1 MKTAHEILCE
11 KMDKEMDA
19 FKKSYESM
27 TPTQVYNDWY
37 IIGFKE
43 EFYEM
48 LSCDFIENRCIDD
61 EIAWLATMDNP
72 LQYMYDY
79 WMDCDGSFSHNW
91 DFLIDMLEDAY
102 RAAQNEE
109 V

>member
-11 KMDKEMDA
+11 KMNQEMTA
-19 FKKSYESM
+19 FKNSYESM
-27 TPTQVYNDWY
+27 TVTQTYNDWY

-48 LSCDFIENRCIDD
+48 LSCDFVDNQNLEE

-79 WMDCDGSFSHNW
+79 WMDCDGSFNHNW
-91 DFLIDMLEDAY
+91 DFLADMIRDAY
-102 RAAQNEE
+102 IAAKED
-109 V
+109 

>member
-27 TPTQVYNDWY
+27 IPTQVYNDWY

-43 EFYEM
+43 EFYDM
-48 LSCDFIENRCIDD
+48 LSNDTILNENIED
-61 EIAWLATMDNP
+61 EIAWLATVDNP
-72 LQYMYDY
+72 LQSLYEY
-79 WMDCDGSFSHNW
+79 WEDCSGDFSHDW
-91 DFLIDMLEDAY
+91 YFMLDILRDAY
-102 RAAQNEE
+102 ESTME
-109 V
+109 D